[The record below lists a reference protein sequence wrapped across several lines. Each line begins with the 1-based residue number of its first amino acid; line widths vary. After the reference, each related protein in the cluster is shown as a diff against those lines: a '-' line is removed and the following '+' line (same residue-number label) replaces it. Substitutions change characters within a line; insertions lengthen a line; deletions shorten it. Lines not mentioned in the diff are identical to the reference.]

1 MFKIDDENK
10 ITLTRGDTARATVA
24 IMEKAGECDLV
35 PYVPQE
41 GDVITFAVKRN
52 EYIGVRYTHLKDAEP
67 LIKKTV
73 PIDTMTLEL
82 TPEDTKD
89 LGFGTYLYDIEITMA
104 DGTVDTFIE
113 DALLDITTEVH

>member
-1 MFKIDDENK
+1 MFKIDNENK

-35 PYVPQE
+35 PYVPKE

-67 LIKKTV
+67 LIKKVV
-73 PIDTMTLEL
+73 PIDTMTLEII
-82 TPEDTKD
+82 PEDTKELD
-89 LGFGTYLYDIEITMA
+89 FGEYVYDIEIQMA
-104 DGTVDTFIE
+104 DGTVDTFIA
-113 DALLDITTEVH
+113 DARFELTTEVD